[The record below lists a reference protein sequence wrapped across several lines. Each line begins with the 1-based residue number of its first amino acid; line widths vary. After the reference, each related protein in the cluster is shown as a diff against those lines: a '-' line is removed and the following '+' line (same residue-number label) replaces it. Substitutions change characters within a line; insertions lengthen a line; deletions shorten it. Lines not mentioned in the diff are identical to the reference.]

1 MFLRFR
7 KQPRADSRSIKW
19 RKHNL
24 LGEVLENTVC
34 REINSTEILSKCFG
48 KPICPVMWLERNFS
62 VSASSAMACLHAE
75 IVTKSLSVN
84 HRTRS
89 VKSHWLL
96 FERLWNKRKSVW
108 CQLLRDMQLCSL
120 HTSATSDIQSILQQL
135 IIVSPPP
142 FLHSFTLLHSLCL
155 SFSFLFL
162 FFSSLWC
169 RRLAGCTDGAWWQHG
184 KAAAA
189 TRTRQL
195 PAIQPRVTPSHRG
208 ANPRGEPEEAKGK
221 AGQRWREHAET

>member
-142 FLHSFTLLHSLCL
+142 HFCTLSLCCIHSVSL
-155 SFSFLFL
+155 SLFSF
-162 FFSSLWC
+162 FFSALC
-169 RRLAGCTDGAWWQHG
+169 DAGG
-184 KAAAA
+184 
-189 TRTRQL
+189 
-195 PAIQPRVTPSHRG
+195 
-208 ANPRGEPEEAKGK
+208 
-221 AGQRWREHAET
+221 